1 MKQLKYI
8 FCFLFVTIASNIVVA
23 QDMIV
28 TNDGTIIKAKVTKVG
43 AKEVEYKKWTNQDG
57 PIYTVKVSNLI
68 AINYQNGEKD
78 TFSNFPSNSQQIAT
92 AKTQNTGNVQVTVES
107 LSPEARAANE
117 TIMTKLNAPVELV
130 YPEKHKEDIGKKDAG
145 FVLFIAG

>member
-43 AKEVEYKKWTNQDG
+43 ATEVEYKKWTNQDG

-78 TFSNFPSNSQQIAT
+78 TFSNLPSNSQQIAT
-92 AKTQNTGNVQVTVES
+92 TNTQATGNVQVTVES
-107 LSPEARAANE
+107 LSPEARTANE
-117 TIMTKLNAPVELV
+117 AIMAKLNAPVELV
-130 YPEKHKEDIGKKDAG
+130 YP
-145 FVLFIAG
+145 

>member
-43 AKEVEYKKWTNQDG
+43 ATEVEYKKWTNQDG

-92 AKTQNTGNVQVTVES
+92 AKTQNTGNVQVTY
-107 LSPEARAANE
+107 
-117 TIMTKLNAPVELV
+117 T
-130 YPEKHKEDIGKKDAG
+130 DIDRHIYG
-145 FVLFIAG
+145 